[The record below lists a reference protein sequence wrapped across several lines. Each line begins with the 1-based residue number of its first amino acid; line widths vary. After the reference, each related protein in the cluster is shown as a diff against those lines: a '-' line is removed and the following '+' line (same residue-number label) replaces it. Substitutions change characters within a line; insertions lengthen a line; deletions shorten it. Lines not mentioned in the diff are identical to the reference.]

1 MKILIITIVFIAII
15 LYTHRRHCTN
25 DPLMISGKKI
35 RYISNYKNKYRAQIK
50 FPIWGWLDVTY
61 SCILD
66 SRFNYFPEFET
77 REKAKNFLMQLNDS
91 MLDPNMR
98 GSVKIQT
105 YTKDYSGNKKHF
117 VEKEEEEEE

>member
-1 MKILIITIVFIAII
+1 MKILIITIIFIVVI

-25 DPLMISGKKI
+25 DPLTISGRKV

-77 REKAKNFLMQLNDS
+77 REKAENFLMQLNDS

-117 VEKEEEEEE
+117 VEKEEE

>member
-1 MKILIITIVFIAII
+1 MKILIITIVFIVVI

-77 REKAKNFLMQLNDS
+77 RERAENFLMQLNDS
-91 MLDPNMR
+91 MLDPNIR

-117 VEKEEEEEE
+117 GEKEEEE

>member
-1 MKILIITIVFIAII
+1 MKILIITIIFIVVI

-35 RYISNYKNKYRAQIK
+35 RYISNYKNKYRAQIR

-77 REKAKNFLMQLNDS
+77 RERAENFLMQLNDS

-117 VEKEEEEEE
+117 VEKEEEE